1 MLYRPRL
8 AGLAGAAGCVLGN
21 GVIGLIAERLARR
34 DIPPLVTAAGGLA
47 LFILVQLLVLLE
59 WTFAPELLWFIF
71 GATGTAGVVIFAVLA
86 RMFPAELVG
95 RASTAQNLLIF
106 GAAFALQWG
115 MGEVINLWPVATDGA
130 YSVKGYRAAFGA
142 ALALQ
147 VAAFAWMLAYRPK
160 PKSA

>member
-1 MLYRPRL
+1 
-8 AGLAGAAGCVLGN
+8 
-21 GVIGLIAERLARR
+21 
-34 DIPPLVTAAGGLA
+34 
-47 LFILVQLLVLLE
+47 
-59 WTFAPELLWFIF
+59 
-71 GATGTAGVVIFAVLA
+71 
-86 RMFPAELVG
+86 MFPAELVG